1 MKYSIFSLFLFI
13 LFHSYAVTFDVDER
27 LIGQLWERR
36 AIEWD
41 LYIAERKQR
50 DFNRYYQSDPVVL
63 GLLQNIE
70 RRTVLDV
77 GCGNGYFSEI
87 LALRGAHVV
96 GIDISNNMIEIARQH
111 ALVKGL
117 DISYQVD
124 NAMILQSI
132 TDESTDVLLA
142 NYVLMDLPD
151 PLSAI
156 YQFHRVLKQKGIAI
170 IVCSHP
176 CFPRSYSSTS
186 SNSITCIEWKEP
198 YFQEHLIRSQPCPGF
213 SEEFIAFHHPLS
225 TYWKMFK
232 KAGFEITD
240 FLEPFIQDIEIESE
254 NLEIKSILASRPRS
268 IVFVLHKT
276 SMYTRGDS
284 ELGF

>member
-1 MKYSIFSLFLFI
+1 MQYPVFPLSLFIFLLAI
-13 LFHSYAVTFDVDER
+13 FHPPAVAFDVDER
-27 LIGQLWERR
+27 LIGQLWDRR

-41 LYIAERKQR
+41 LYIAEKKQR

-70 RRTVLDV
+70 KQTVLDV

-87 LALRGAHVV
+87 LASRGAHVV
-96 GIDISNNMIEIARQH
+96 GIDISNNMIELARRH
-111 ALVKGL
+111 ALAKGL
-117 DISYQVD
+117 NISYQVD

-132 TDESTDVLLA
+132 ADESIDVLLA
-142 NYVLMDLPD
+142 NYVLMDFPD
-151 PLSAI
+151 AASAI

-186 SNSITCIEWKEP
+186 SSSIARIEWKEP

-213 SEEFIAFHHPLS
+213 SEEFIAFHRPLS
-225 TYWKMFK
+225 MYWKMFK

-240 FLEPFIQDIEIESE
+240 FLEPFIEDTEIEPE
-254 NLEIKSILASRPRS
+254 NLEIKAILASRPRS
-268 IVFVLHKT
+268 IVFTLHKT
-276 SMYTRGDS
+276 GM
-284 ELGF
+284 